1 VVAVVA
7 HIILREEHLV
17 QAELVEEEQ
26 EVSLVVELRELLIP
40 VVAAVA
46 LDILEDKA
54 VVQAAQ
60 E

>member
-40 VVAAVA
+40 VAAAVA